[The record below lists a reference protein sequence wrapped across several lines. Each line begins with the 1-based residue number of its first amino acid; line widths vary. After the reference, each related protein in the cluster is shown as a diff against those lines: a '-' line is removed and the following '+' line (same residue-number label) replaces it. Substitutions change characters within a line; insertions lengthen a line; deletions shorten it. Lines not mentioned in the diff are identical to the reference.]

1 MQKYDRHTLLDINHE
16 GRTKLFIEA
25 EAKGYN
31 RETCG
36 ALLLPEEFP
45 TDIPGANKPG
55 AGSGVAVPGIVRR
68 EDYAPRPDAIAVG
81 FTSWTS
87 GPMGRLRLP
96 GFVSPQYVERSR
108 DPITVLNE
116 AFKRHKRFVRTPAL
130 RALTALH
137 SSELQEAHLGVWGSA
152 GLELATGY
160 EYTHERSDLD
170 FLIHPQSRLTFQLL
184 TAWLDT
190 VLMAERR
197 FQIRID
203 AEIHLANGYGV
214 SLKECLKGTSSVLGK
229 GINDVKLVS
238 MNEVCSDNNI

>member
-1 MQKYDRHTLLDINHE
+1 MQSYDRHTLLDINFD
-16 GRTKLFIEA
+16 GRTKLFTEVV
-25 EAKGYN
+25 AKGFD
-31 RETCG
+31 RASCG

-45 TDIPGANKPG
+45 TAIPGANKT
-55 AGSGVAVPGIVRR
+55 GVGPDLAVPGIVRR
-68 EDYAPRPDAIAVG
+68 EDYAPRPGEIAVG

-96 GFVSPQYVERSR
+96 GFVSPQYVARSR

-116 AFKRHKRFVRTPAL
+116 ASEQPERFVRTPAL
-130 RALTALH
+130 CALAALCA
-137 SSELQEAHLGVWGSA
+137 SGLRDADLGVWGSA

-160 EYTHERSDLD
+160 AYTHERSDLD
-170 FLIHPQSRLTFQLL
+170 FLIRPQGRLTSPLL

-190 VLMAERR
+190 VLRAERH

-214 SLKECLKGTSSVLGK
+214 SLKECLQGTASVLGK
-229 GINDVKLVS
+229 GIHDVKLISIGDVRP
-238 MNEVCSDNNI
+238 DNGL